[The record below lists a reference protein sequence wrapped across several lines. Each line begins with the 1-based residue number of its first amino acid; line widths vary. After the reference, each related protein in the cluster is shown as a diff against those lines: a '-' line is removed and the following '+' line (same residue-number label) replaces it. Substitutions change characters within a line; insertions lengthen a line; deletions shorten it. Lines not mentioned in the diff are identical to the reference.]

1 MIITEVNPHESWV
14 CLARRGMLFSETES
28 IELFRL
34 NEGDRFSFS
43 HDSGVDELLLVLHGK
58 LKLYSTPVRR
68 NGVILISDKEE
79 GYITA
84 LDDNTIVLSVT
95 GYALRITSQL
105 PKRIPE
111 LDSENRTL

>member
-28 IELFRL
+28 IEFFRL

-43 HDSGVDELLLVLHGK
+43 HDELLLVLHGK
-58 LKLYSTPVRR
+58 LKLSSTPVRR

-79 GYITA
+79 GHMTA

-105 PKRIPE
+105 PKRVPE